1 MEHGN
6 TTDKGIG
13 AGIALGA
20 LTIIGAGVMF
30 AGSTQLFK
38 AWGFAAAMLAASL
51 AVVVGQVDD
60 A

>member
-1 MEHGN
+1 MAHGS

-20 LTIIGAGVMF
+20 LTVIGAGVMF
-30 AGSTQLFK
+30 AGGTQLFK

-51 AVVVGQVDD
+51 AVLAIQLYD